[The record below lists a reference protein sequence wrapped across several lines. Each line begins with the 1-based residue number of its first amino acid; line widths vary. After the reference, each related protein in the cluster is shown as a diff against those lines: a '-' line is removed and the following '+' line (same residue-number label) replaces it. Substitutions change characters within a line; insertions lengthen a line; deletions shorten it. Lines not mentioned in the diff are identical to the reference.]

1 MPINADAKPQVPAAQ
16 ALSPRV
22 EISRDALRIYGL
34 ISAVVLVWLAFA
46 VATDGIFLSPR
57 NFSNLIRQTAVSGI
71 LAVGMLL
78 VMIAG
83 QIDFSVGSLVG
94 LSGMIAVL
102 AQVSWHWGLAGS
114 LVAGLFTGLVVGA
127 VQGALTAYV
136 GIPSFIVTI
145 GGLLVWRGI
154 ARGLSSGNTYPVAVR
169 SFKTLGQSYLSS
181 GLGIVLAIAG
191 ILATAWFVTR
201 KNQLRGSQG
210 LPHWTPVNFVLR
222 IVPPSVVILGGVYAL
237 NSYAGVPVPAVILLA
252 VAIGVALVLHT
263 TLAGRALYAI
273 GGHSRT
279 TRPSP
284 VVSRSH
290 ITGAFCILGLL
301 AALVGMIYAARVGSA
316 SPDAGALLEIDAIAA
331 CVIGGAS
338 LAGGR
343 GTVFGAMLGAL
354 FMASLD
360 SGLTLRNVPD
370 FVQAI
375 VKGSILVA
383 AVGLDTMVRRK
394 D

>member
-1 MPINADAKPQVPAAQ
+1 V
-16 ALSPRV
+16 
-22 EISRDALRIYGL
+22 
-34 ISAVVLVWLAFA
+34 AVVLVWLAFA
-46 VATDGIFLSPR
+46 IATDGIFLSPR
-57 NFSNLIRQTAVSGI
+57 NFSNLIRQTAISGI

-94 LSGMIAVL
+94 LSGMVAVL
-102 AQVSWHWGLAGS
+102 AQVSWHWGLIGS
-114 LVAGLFTGLVVGA
+114 LLAGLFTGLAVGA
-127 VQGALTAYV
+127 FQGVLTAYV

-145 GGLLVWRGI
+145 GGLLVWRGV

-169 SFKTLGQSYLSS
+169 SFKTLGQSYLSPAT
-181 GLGIVLAIAG
+181 GIALAVAAV
-191 ILATAWFVTR
+191 LATAWLVMR
-201 KNQLRGSQG
+201 QNQLRGSQSV
-210 LPHWTPVNFVLR
+210 PHWTPISLVLR
-222 IVPPSVVILGGVYAL
+222 MVVPSALIIGCVYAL
-237 NSYAGVPVPAVILLA
+237 NGYAGVPVPAVILLA
-252 VAIGVALVLHT
+252 VAAAVALGLHNT
-263 TLAGRALYAI
+263 AAGRTLYAV
-273 GGHSRT
+273 GDHSETARSSAVIT
-279 TRPSP
+279 
-284 VVSRSH
+284 RSH
-290 ITGAFCILGLL
+290 VTSAFCVLGLL
-301 AALVGMIYAARVGSA
+301 AALVGMIYSARVGSA

-343 GTVFGAMLGAL
+343 GTVLGALLGAL

-360 SGLTLRNVPD
+360 SGMSLKNVPD